1 MNKLIFLTFA
11 LAGMLGASAAKAEGD
26 LFTGDVRLACEA
38 VLCLASGTQPS
49 ECAPSLKR
57 YFSIR
62 HTRLSDTVK
71 ARKKFLSMC
80 PASNQDDGM
89 RALVNDIANG
99 AGRCDAASLN
109 ASGMVWNEQS
119 GTRTVQNQVPGHCAA
134 YHNNPYTDLGSTG
147 ARYVGTPERG
157 GYWVDAANHEQA
169 LREHDARSARGDEPY
184 SQQYDGATD

>member
-1 MNKLIFLTFA
+1 MNKPIFLTFA
-11 LAGMLGASAAKAEGD
+11 LAGMVVASAAKAEGD

-38 VLCLASGTQPS
+38 VLCLASGTQPG
-49 ECAPSLKR
+49 ECAPSLNR

-99 AGRCDAASLN
+99 AGRCDASSLN

-119 GTRTVQNQVPGHCAA
+119 GTRTVQNQAPGHCAA

-147 ARYVGTPERG
+147 TRYVGTPERG
-157 GYWVDAANHEQA
+157 GYWVDAANYEQA
-169 LREHDARSARGDEPY
+169 LRDYNARSGRGGEPY
-184 SQQYDGATD
+184 GPSYESVTD

>member
-1 MNKLIFLTFA
+1 MNKPILLTFA
-11 LAGMLGASAAKAEGD
+11 LAGMLVASAAKAEGD

-38 VLCLASGTQPS
+38 VLCLASGTQPG

-80 PASNQDDGM
+80 PASNQDDRM
-89 RALVNDIANG
+89 RALVDDIANG

-119 GTRTVQNQVPGHCAA
+119 GTRIVQNRAPGHCAA
-134 YHNNPYTDLGSTG
+134 YHDNPYTDLGSTG

-157 GYWVDAANHEQA
+157 GYWVDAANYEHALHEYN
-169 LREHDARSARGDEPY
+169 ARSGRAGEPY
-184 SQQYDGATD
+184 GPSYDRVPD